1 MNGETVADVAL
12 FWHAIGIAGGVIFY
26 GRFYVQ
32 WIASERAGRSVM
44 PLLFWYMS
52 SIGSV
57 LLMAFAVATRSPLGA
72 LGQNFNLV
80 VYGRNLI
87 HIWRE
92 RGTLTPL
99 RRNLVNGTM
108 FVVAAAAIYLLVYVW
123 LREVEHVQQ
132 QPEHVSRQVWFWLAI
147 GVIGQALF
155 AARSLVQWLA
165 TERQRRSVIPPSFW
179 YLSLVAS
186 ALQAGAFLQR
196 GEWVFGAGM
205 IATIFIYL
213 RNIWLIRK
221 ESPESIANEART

>member
-1 MNGETVADVAL
+1 MNGAVATDVST

-72 LGQNFNLV
+72 LGQNFNMV

-92 RGTLTPL
+92 NGTLTPL
-99 RRNLVNGTM
+99 RRHLVNSTM
-108 FVVAAAAIYLLVYVW
+108 FVVAVAAIYLLVHVW

-132 QPEHVSRQVWFWLAI
+132 QPEHVSRRVWFWLAV

-155 AARSLVQWLA
+155 AARFLVQWLA
-165 TERQRRSVIPPSFW
+165 TERQRRSVVPPSFW

-186 ALQAGAFLQR
+186 TLQAAAFLQR
-196 GEWVFGAGM
+196 QEWVFGIGM
-205 IATIFIYL
+205 LATIFIYF

-221 ESPESIANEART
+221 QNPESAAREAGA